1 MGLLGG
7 YLHVGLSDNQLRHLC
22 EPTTQPERKIKVQLQ
37 HNFYKCLYLNDK
49 LPITF
54 QVSRRDFPFA
64 LASRL
69 DGGTTVSGTLVA
81 AASVVS
87 AATDGRAD
95 CAPGVTQRLC
105 HIDVVAAARV
115 LVGHRDSRWPWLLTR
130 MRSEAVRAQ
139 AWRAAKGRQHP
150 IWGDGTLVAAALRRR
165 PCREPGLTDGRYRA
179 ALIFVLKFGL
189 GDQPLAQDTQ
199 SVAVGSR
206 SRRAA
211 GMSSPQ
217 S

>member
-1 MGLLGG
+1 MYCLNEQEFVFQGAIPATVGLLGG

-37 HNFYKCLYLNDK
+37 HHFVKCLLYLNDK

-95 CAPGVTQRLC
+95 CALP
-105 HIDVVAAARV
+105 
-115 LVGHRDSRWPWLLTR
+115 
-130 MRSEAVRAQ
+130 
-139 AWRAAKGRQHP
+139 
-150 IWGDGTLVAAALRRR
+150 
-165 PCREPGLTDGRYRA
+165 
-179 ALIFVLKFGL
+179 IFVTGGIGGVHRGGEATMDVSADLVEMG
-189 GDQPLAQDTQ
+189 
-199 SVAVGSR
+199 R
-206 SRRAA
+206 
-211 GMSSPQ
+211 
-217 S
+217 